1 MLRLKLKRLRIKSED
16 HFIYITFKLLEKWKK
31 PISSV
36 RDFLCLALVG
46 PTCPS
51 GPGTPDFNMIL
62 VLFEGTYDNERI
74 YTCEC
79 LYEFDLLI

>member
-1 MLRLKLKRLRIKSED
+1 MFPRKRFQSVIPGALS
-16 HFIYITFKLLEKWKK
+16 L
-31 PISSV
+31 V

-51 GPGTPDFNMIL
+51 GPGTPDFNMIQ